1 MGLKHYQLVGVFM
14 LRYEELLLTTP
25 EITGDE
31 AKKCEDVFDKSIQ
44 AQKGSIISF
53 ECWGK
58 YKLSYPVK
66 KNDYGIYFL
75 VRFEIP
81 QGTSVIQDIKA
92 IFVLKLN
99 TVVMRNIFTRLDENQ
114 SLAYQRPKS
123 LEEAP
128 SRDVE
133 SFLKENKMSGL
144 ISSVESSERPSGKE
158 KAAEASPKSVQPQEE
173 IMQEKEQGSE
183 DK

>member
-1 MGLKHYQLVGVFM
+1 M
-14 LRYEELLLTTP
+14 
-25 EITGDE
+25 
-31 AKKCEDVFDKSIQ
+31 FDKSIR

-53 ECWGK
+53 ERWGK

-92 IFVLKLN
+92 TFILKLN

-114 SLAYQRPKS
+114 SLAYQCPKS

-144 ISSVESSERPSGKE
+144 ISSVESSERPPGKE
-158 KAAEASPKSVQPQEE
+158 KAAESPLKPVQSPKEMVQKEE
-173 IMQEKEQGSE
+173 EEKGSE
-183 DK
+183 DQ